1 MLETYRF
8 YDSQNKAG
16 FMKKHLLPCGIFI
29 LLFALAAFSQP
40 PAPTPPNQTKNQTAT
55 EADEKNS
62 DLVITANVRARELKV
77 EIVPNK
83 SVEFPGKGE
92 RQTVWEA
99 DRENLPEKVEP
110 GVTYRDIGIRLR
122 IYSRFA
128 EIQKIV
134 LEALDEQPNSNV
146 TNQTAPAAETPP
158 GKAAE
163 PPKTVVAQKPKPKTN
178 RTGRTRK

>member
-1 MLETYRF
+1 
-8 YDSQNKAG
+8 
-16 FMKKHLLPCGIFI
+16 MKKHLLPCGIFI
-29 LLFALAAFSQP
+29 LLLALAAFSQT
-40 PAPTPPNQTKNQTAT
+40 PAPTPQNQTKNQTTT
-55 EADEKNS
+55 EQADEKNS

-77 EIVPNK
+77 EVVPNK

-134 LEALDEQPNSNV
+134 LEALDEPEPNSSV
-146 TNQTAPAAETPP
+146 TNQAPPAAETTPEKP
-158 GKAAE
+158 VAA
-163 PPKTVVAQKPKPKTN
+163 PPKLTVARRAKPKIN
-178 RTGRTRK
+178 RARRTRK

>member
-1 MLETYRF
+1 
-8 YDSQNKAG
+8 KAG

-29 LLFALAAFSQP
+29 LLFSLAAFSQT
-40 PAPTPPNQTKNQTAT
+40 PAPTPQNQTKNQTT
-55 EADEKNS
+55 TDPDEKNS

-77 EIVPNK
+77 EIVPNPDVK
-83 SVEFPGKGE
+83 FPGKPD

-99 DRENLPEKVEP
+99 DRENLPEKIEP

-128 EIQKIV
+128 EIQRIV
-134 LEALDEQPNSNV
+134 LEALDEEPPATV
-146 TNQTAPAAETPP
+146 VNQASPVETPEN
-158 GKAAE
+158 KALTPPTE
-163 PPKTVVAQKPKPKTN
+163 PVARKTKPKTA